1 MTNKYDDI
9 IHLPHPTSKKH
20 PRMSIEQRAAQF
32 APFAALRGYSDAI
45 NESNRM
51 TENRCELTEEEQA
64 ILNMRFRYLKEREEQ
79 RPYIRVVY
87 FVPDLTKKGGCYRT
101 SEGYCRRVDEYHQSI
116 ILTDGL
122 KISFGDIIGL
132 ESAIFQF

>member
-20 PRMSIEQRAAQF
+20 PRRSIEQRAAQF

-87 FVPDLTKKGGCYRT
+87 FVPDLTKNGGCYRT

-122 KISFGDIIGL
+122 KINFGDIIGL
-132 ESAIFQF
+132 EGNIFKV